1 MEAKK
6 AGLIGCGNISDAYL
20 NGAALYQAL
29 DIVACADIA
38 PEVAAAKAAAYGI
51 AAQSVDDLLA
61 DPELDFVINLTVPNA
76 HADVTLA
83 ALAAGR
89 HVYCEKP
96 LAVTLADGRKIAA
109 AAEAAGLRV
118 GCAPDT
124 FLGGAHQRARRLID
138 EGAIGRPVAATA
150 VFLSPGMESWHPNPT
165 FFFKAGGGP
174 ILDVGPYYVA
184 TLINLMGPVR
194 RVSASSTITFAERT
208 VTSEGAMNGTKI
220 TVEVPTL
227 VSGAMEFESGAI
239 ATILMS
245 WDVKANQHNRIEVY
259 GSEGSMV
266 VPDPNFFGG
275 DCLVTAGGRNA
286 KWQAVPPGD
295 LPFAEPN
302 WPPEDPRVANYRIIG
317 AVDMAYALQTGRP
330 HRLSLEF
337 ALHTLEVMEGLVAS
351 GDKGVHVDMEST
363 CERPAPMPAGTGEA
377 TLRAG

>member
-20 NGAALYQAL
+20 KGAALYQAL

-109 AAEAAGLRV
+109 AAEAAGLRI

-165 FFFKAGGGP
+165 FYFKAGGGP

-208 VTSEGAMNGTKI
+208 VTSEGAMNSTKI
-220 TVEVPTL
+220 TVDRNPLPADNPLSDVA
-227 VSGAMEFESGAI
+227 SAHDGRDAI
-239 ATILMS
+239 LPCNDGTVRKNAANICHQPYRLS
-245 WDVKANQHNRIEVY
+245 KEWRPRWRGRWANQDGVGLHVVKVRRGENDSR
-259 GSEGSMV
+259 GSCNLS
-266 VPDPNFFGG
+266 
-275 DCLVTAGGRNA
+275 
-286 KWQAVPPGD
+286 W
-295 LPFAEPN
+295 
-302 WPPEDPRVANYRIIG
+302 ANG
-317 AVDMAYALQTGRP
+317 KT
-330 HRLSLEF
+330 
-337 ALHTLEVMEGLVAS
+337 T
-351 GDKGVHVDMEST
+351 
-363 CERPAPMPAGTGEA
+363 
-377 TLRAG
+377 